1 MKIERFIEVCVWI
14 TAAILLVLLYVGIF
28 APSAFG
34 GEVDQ
39 AARWQAA
46 KVDSRQTIALDK
58 LVQRWR
64 RTAGNYQAVEFLR
77 DNGVPAPVSFCL
89 FYREADNNMACS
101 PAQGDPLTHL
111 SINEPRGR
119 LPGKKPPFRWIDCA
133 EDAYYVVDRLDRCNW
148 KDLQSALDKMESFN
162 GFGYRARGVA
172 APYLWAGTSLYTRGK
187 YVSDG
192 RFDRFAVDRQL
203 GVCAILK
210 RMQERGIPLPF

>member
-1 MKIERFIEVCVWI
+1 MQTPRFKRAFC
-14 TAAILLVLLYVGIF
+14 LLVMAGFVALLFGVL
-28 APSAFG
+28 AASAFA

-39 AARWQAA
+39 AARWQSA

-58 LVQRWR
+58 LIDRWK
-64 RTAGNYQAVEFLR
+64 RTASVYQQVQAMR
-77 DNGVPAPVSFCL
+77 ANGVPATVAFCL
-89 FYREADNNMACS
+89 FYREADNDMACS

-119 LPGKKPPFRWIDCA
+119 IPGKKPPFTWLACA
-133 EDAYYVVDRLDRCNW
+133 EDAYYVVDHLDRCDW
-148 KDLQSALDKMESFN
+148 HSLQSALDKMESFN
-162 GFGYRARGVA
+162 GFGYRSHGIA

-192 RFDRFAVDRQL
+192 RFDRLAVDKEL

-210 RMQERGIPLPF
+210 RFQERGIALPF